1 LPKERHRKKGRIGN
15 VGFVGFRGFVG
26 NGGNGGNGGIR
37 GIGGIEENLAAPSTC
52 HKGLP
57 KTNQII

>member
-26 NGGNGGNGGIR
+26 KVGIR
-37 GIGGIEENLAAPSTC
+37 GIDGNLAAPSMC
-52 HKGLP
+52 HKGQT